1 LVQHLNL
8 TRATQHDKHPNIY
21 RLINAYGTTLNL
33 STDVSNTVEGRERVV
48 EGFIVELVLPLV
60 KVCLPDVIIIIS
72 LFVMRDRGETKGMFE
87 YSNNI
92 IHDIYL
98 GAKHPSFSVQISLKI

>member
-1 LVQHLNL
+1 M
-8 TRATQHDKHPNIY
+8 
-21 RLINAYGTTLNL
+21 NL

-98 GAKHPSFSVQISLKI
+98 EAKHPSFSVQIRLKI